1 MLMRLE
7 QFRHAL
13 GKAVGEDDLKT
24 LMPVRVLVFRKGD
37 RHQPS
42 GSILTGRD
50 SFAILQ
56 IENVPPSPA
65 LQKDLAR
72 LLLES
77 NVARMPAGWERGL
90 MDLFS
95 TLDVTGIRIT
105 LGKPI
110 AQPNRDWARAHLI
123 ATSTEYYGK
132 MRVILYNLRRGVP
145 PDAAYRNALGK
156 GPAEVEAEVD
166 RYFAAGKFPTTE
178 VSPRPLAPS
187 DFRER
192 TLDPAEAQLALA
204 DPLLPESRAAYEAM
218 LRDKINVPQAYE
230 GLALLAARDSH
241 KEDALRQFASAMAA
255 GSKSARCYIEYAR
268 LEPDN
273 SLAITALRKAIALN
287 PKLAEP
293 HFLMA
298 RRETEAEKRIA
309 DLKAAATLDP
319 RQLPYW
325 EALAQAH
332 IANGNFSEAA
342 KAWAAAEQ
350 AAATGEDRARMRQA
364 RTAVEGQR
372 LDYEEAQRRRVAEEK
387 ARDLERLKAEARAE
401 VRALEARTNR
411 GAPTSKPDEKVVP
424 WWEGPKA
431 EGRARGTLK
440 QVDCVGRQLRVVLT
454 SEDGKLVR
462 LLIPDPAR
470 VTVMGSG
477 DLTLACGP
485 QKARRISVE
494 YFPKP
499 NPKLATAGEV
509 AVIEF
514 Q

>member
-1 MLMRLE
+1 
-7 QFRHAL
+7 
-13 GKAVGEDDLKT
+13 
-24 LMPVRVLVFRKGD
+24 
-37 RHQPS
+37 
-42 GSILTGRD
+42 
-50 SFAILQ
+50 
-56 IENVPPSPA
+56 
-65 LQKDLAR
+65 
-72 LLLES
+72 
-77 NVARMPAGWERGL
+77 

-95 TLDVTGIRIT
+95 TLEVTGIRIT

-166 RYFAAGKFPTTE
+166 RYFAAGNFPTTE

-192 TLDPAEAQLALA
+192 TLDPAETQLALA

-218 LRDKINVPQAYE
+218 LRDKVNVPQAYE
-230 GLALLAARDSH
+230 GLALLAARDGR

-255 GSKSARCYIEYAR
+255 GSKSARCFIEYAR

-273 SLAITALRKAIALN
+273 SLAITALRKAIAFN

-325 EALAQAH
+325 EALAQAY
-332 IANGNFSEAA
+332 IANGNFGEAA
-342 KAWAAAEQ
+342 KAWARRR
-350 AAATGEDRARMRQA
+350 TGRR
-364 RTAVEGQR
+364 
-372 LDYEEAQRRRVAEEK
+372 QRRGPRPHA
-387 ARDLERLKAEARAE
+387 AGPRRRGRAAPRLRRGPAPPRRRREGAGP
-401 VRALEARTNR
+401 
-411 GAPTSKPDEKVVP
+411 GAPQGRSARRSAGPGSARQPRRSRFRRPDEKVVP
-424 WWEGPKA
+424 WWDGPKA

-485 QKARRISVE
+485 QQQKARRILVE